1 MVVLGPEGLQKT
13 YFDFSNNVFPLGH
26 VTINFIINFHCT
38 WNVLHYDDVVKNCS
52 DLNYYI
58 GIF

>member
-26 VTINFIINFHCT
+26 VTINFIIK
-38 WNVLHYDDVVKNCS
+38 LSLYMER
-52 DLNYYI
+52 LAL
-58 GIF
+58 